1 MTATSL
7 QGVRVFLVDD
17 HPAVREGLQFL
28 LSRYG
33 IAVCGEAG
41 GREETM
47 QLLTGCSPDL
57 VLVDL
62 SLGNDSGL
70 ELLAELRSS
79 GVRTLVYTMHDDARH
94 IRAALTAGAGGY
106 VTKGEMTNALREAIT
121 SIIFGDTYLSP
132 VAAAALQSDSPHD
145 ATHLRL
151 ERLSPREMD
160 IFRRVGRGDST
171 TDIAAELQITVST
184 VETNF
189 NRIVSKLKLSGTKE
203 LRRLAISYRP
213 L

>member
-1 MTATSL
+1 MTVASF

-33 IAVCGEAG
+33 ITVCGEAG
-41 GREETM
+41 GREETL
-47 QLLTGCSPDL
+47 QLLAGCLPDL

-79 GVRTLVYTMHDDARH
+79 GMRTLVYTMHDDARH
-94 IRAALTAGAGGY
+94 IRTALTAGAGGY
-106 VTKGEMTNALREAIT
+106 VTKGEMTDALREAIT
-121 SIIFGDTYLSP
+121 SIISGDTYLSP
-132 VAAAALQSDSPHD
+132 VAAAAVQTSTSDDETSKIQK
-145 ATHLRL
+145 LSVREL
-151 ERLSPREMD
+151 E
-160 IFRRVGRGDST
+160 IFRLLGVGHS
-171 TDIAAELQITVST
+171 AAEIALELKITVST
-184 VETNF
+184 VETNLS
-189 NRIVSKLKLSGTKE
+189 RIVAKLELSGTKE
-203 LRRLAISYRP
+203 LRRLAIRHHS